1 MCPSPDTSARA
12 PPSLQWVLWP
22 PLAGAL
28 QFPAFIGTMRF
39 YDGSS
44 IHGRTSTV
52 SLDVR
57 FAPLSSEKWR
67 ALMGSWAIPVDTC
80 PGLETPAT
88 PARPRS
94 NGRCRILPSAEMTAS
109 ASQRDKISELNP
121 HGLLPNCVRFTPTS
135 RPVNG
140 NTRF

>member
-28 QFPAFIGTMRF
+28 QFPTFIGTMRF

-44 IHGRTSTV
+44 IRGRTSTV

-57 FAPLSSEKWR
+57 FAALSSGNGE
-67 ALMGSWAIPVDTC
+67 LSWV
-80 PGLETPAT
+80 PGQSLWIHAT
-88 PARPRS
+88 
-94 NGRCRILPSAEMTAS
+94 G
-109 ASQRDKISELNP
+109 
-121 HGLLPNCVRFTPTS
+121 
-135 RPVNG
+135 
-140 NTRF
+140 